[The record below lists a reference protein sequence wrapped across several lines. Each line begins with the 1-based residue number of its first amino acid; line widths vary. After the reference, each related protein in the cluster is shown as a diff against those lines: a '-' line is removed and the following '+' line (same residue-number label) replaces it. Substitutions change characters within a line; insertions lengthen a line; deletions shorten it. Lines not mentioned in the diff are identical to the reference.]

1 MGDEGR
7 AERRLNIR
15 GHVPNATAAK
25 PSSPRPSRRVT
36 DVTASLTIDIWSDV
50 VCPWC
55 FIGKRRFEAALER
68 VRAQAPDLRIDVRYR
83 AYQLDPNAPSTS
95 STPVREAYARKF
107 GGPER
112 ADAILLHLTETAA
125 ADGLDFRFDIAQR
138 SNTVLSH
145 RVLWWAAETHGLAAQ
160 ARVKERLLQAYF
172 TEGENVGDPQRLA
185 AIVAD
190 ELDVPVDSVVE
201 FLESGVGNSE
211 VAGELQRAVEH
222 DITGVPTYVINGAW
236 AIPGAQDPDTFE
248 RVLLRA
254 AANARS

>member
-1 MGDEGR
+1 M
-7 AERRLNIR
+7 
-15 GHVPNATAAK
+15 
-25 PSSPRPSRRVT
+25 T

-55 FIGKRRFEAALER
+55 YIGKRRFELALER
-68 VRAQAPDLRIDVRYR
+68 VRAEAPDLQIDIRYR
-83 AYQLDPNAPSTS
+83 AYQLDPSAPSTS

-112 ADAILLHLTETAA
+112 ADAILRHLTETAA

-145 RVLWWAAETHGLAAQ
+145 RMLWWVAEQQGLDAQ
-160 ARVKERLLQAYF
+160 ARVKERLLKAYF
-172 TEGENVGDPQRLA
+172 TDGENVGDPQRLA
-185 AIVAD
+185 TIVAD
-190 ELDVPVDSVVE
+190 ELGVSVETVVA
-201 FLESGVGNSE
+201 FLESGLGSSE
-211 VAGELQRAVEH
+211 VADELQRAVEH

>member
-1 MGDEGR
+1 M
-7 AERRLNIR
+7 
-15 GHVPNATAAK
+15 
-25 PSSPRPSRRVT
+25 T
-36 DVTASLTIDIWSDV
+36 DVTASLSIDIWSDV

-55 FIGKRRFEAALER
+55 YIGKRRFEVALER
-68 VRAQAPDLRIDVRYR
+68 VRAAAPDLHIDIRYR
-83 AYQLDPNAPSTS
+83 AYQLDPTAPSLS

-112 ADAILLHLTETAA
+112 ADAILRHLTETAA

-145 RVLWWAAETHGLAAQ
+145 RVLWWVAEQQGLDAQ
-160 ARVKERLLQAYF
+160 ARVKERLLKAYF
-172 TEGENVGDPQRLA
+172 TDGENVGDPQRLA
-185 AIVAD
+185 TIVAD
-190 ELDVPVDSVVE
+190 ELGVSVETVVA
-201 FLESGVGNSE
+201 FLESGLGSSE
-211 VAGELQRAVEH
+211 VADELQRAVEH